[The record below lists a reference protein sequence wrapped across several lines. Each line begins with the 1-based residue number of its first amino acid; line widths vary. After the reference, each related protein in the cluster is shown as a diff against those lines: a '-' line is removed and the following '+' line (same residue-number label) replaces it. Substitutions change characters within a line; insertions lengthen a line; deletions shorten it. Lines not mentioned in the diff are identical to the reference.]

1 MKNPDIIGVTEVQ
14 DNDGPNAGGPAAN
27 ESYERL
33 IKNRRSWRPYVQIFK
48 Y

>member
-14 DNDGPNAGGPAAN
+14 DNDGPNAGGPEAN

-33 IKNRRSWRPYVQIFK
+33 IKKSKKLEALRTNI
-48 Y
+48 